1 MATVTLTFEASSPA
15 GLVQAIKNFLGDIT
29 DGPVESGVPD
39 LLPDALTAPPVEP
52 PVEPSV
58 EPPKRGR
65 RPRAVSS
72 TTPVAPAEPPV
83 AEDDWADDEPA
94 KEEAILEAA
103 PVPTEDQLVAA
114 ANSAVVAVGASGA
127 ARVKAFV
134 ASNFQKED
142 GSPGTLK
149 GVKDSQ
155 KAALLVGLQ
164 RIAAGQIVLPA

>member
-1 MATVTLTFEASSPA
+1 MATVTLTFEVSSPA
-15 GLVQAIKNFLGDIT
+15 GLVQAIKNFLGNIT
-29 DGPVESGVPD
+29 DGPVESGIPD
-39 LLPDALTAPPVEP
+39 LTPDALVLPSVEP
-52 PVEPSV
+52 PV

-65 RPRAVSS
+65 RPRATNS
-72 TTPVAPAEPPV
+72 TTPLAPAEPPV
-83 AEDDWADDEPA
+83 AGGDWADDEPA

-103 PVPTEDQLVAA
+103 PVPTDDQLVAA

-155 KAALLVGLQ
+155 KAALLAGLQ

>member
-1 MATVTLTFEASSPA
+1 MATVTLTFEVSSPPDLA
-15 GLVQAIKNFLGDIT
+15 QALKNFLGNIADDSTMPTIP
-29 DGPVESGVPD
+29 DDMLADAPVE
-39 LLPDALTAPPVEP
+39 APAP
-52 PVEPSV
+52 V

-72 TTPVAPAEPPV
+72 TTPVAPATPPV

-103 PVPTEDQLVAA
+103 PVPTDDQLVAA

-134 ASNFQKED
+134 AANFQKED

-155 KAALLVGLQ
+155 KAALLAGLQ
-164 RIAAGQIVLPA
+164 RIAAGQLALPA

>member
-1 MATVTLTFEASSPA
+1 MATVTLTFEVSSPA
-15 GLVQAIKNFLGDIT
+15 GLVQALKNFLGNVADDSPMPTI
-29 DGPVESGVPD
+29 PD
-39 LLPDALTAPPVEP
+39 DMLADAPIEAPAP
-52 PVEPSV
+52 V

-134 ASNFQKED
+134 AGNFQKED

-155 KAALLVGLQ
+155 KAALLAGLQ

>member
-1 MATVTLTFEASSPA
+1 MATVTLTFEVSSPA
-15 GLVQAIKNFLGDIT
+15 GLVQALKNFLGNIADDSTMPTIP
-29 DGPVESGVPD
+29 DDMFVGSPVEAPVP
-39 LLPDALTAPPVEP
+39 
-52 PVEPSV
+52 V

-134 ASNFQKED
+134 AGNFQKED

-155 KAALLVGLQ
+155 KAALLAGLQ

>member
-1 MATVTLTFEASSPA
+1 MATVTLTFEVSSPA
-15 GLVQAIKNFLGDIT
+15 GLVQALKDFLGNIADDSAMPTIPG
-29 DGPVESGVPD
+29 DMFVGSPIE
-39 LLPDALTAPPVEP
+39 APAP
-52 PVEPSV
+52 V

-65 RPRAVSS
+65 RLRAVSS

-134 ASNFQKED
+134 AANFQKED

-155 KAALLVGLQ
+155 KAALLAGLQ
-164 RIAAGQIVLPA
+164 RIAAGQLALPA

>member
-1 MATVTLTFEASSPA
+1 MATVTLTFDVSSPA
-15 GLVQAIKNFLGDIT
+15 GLVQALKNFLGDIADDST
-29 DGPVESGVPD
+29 MPTIPDDMFVGSPVE
-39 LLPDALTAPPVEP
+39 APAPVEP
-52 PVEPSV
+52 VEL
-58 EPPKRGR
+58 PKRGR

-103 PVPTEDQLVAA
+103 PIPTDDQLVAA
-114 ANSAVVAVGASGA
+114 ANSAVVAAGASGA

-134 ASNFQKED
+134 AANFQKED

-155 KAALLVGLQ
+155 KAALLTGLQ
-164 RIAAGQIVLPA
+164 RIAAGQLALLA